1 MQRPFTVSQ
10 KNNPMIL
17 THLTAIREAEALIA
31 TIRADLADS
40 WRNVGSMLRDIRNQK
55 SLTQAQ
61 AAALI
66 GKSAAIVVRWEKGSI
81 VSADEILEYIKKLDK
96 V

>member
-1 MQRPFTVSQ
+1 
-10 KNNPMIL
+10 MIL
-17 THLTAIREAEALIA
+17 QHLQSIREAEALVSL
-31 TIRADLADS
+31 IRADLADS
-40 WRNVGSMLRDIRNQK
+40 WRNVGTMLRDIRNQK

-81 VSADEILEYIKKLDK
+81 VSADEILEYIKKLDQ

>member
-1 MQRPFTVSQ
+1 
-10 KNNPMIL
+10 MIL
-17 THLTAIREAEALIA
+17 TLLQNIRAAENLIA
-31 TIRADLADS
+31 TIRADLSDS

-81 VSADEILEYIKKLDK
+81 VSADEILEYIKKLDR